1 MSNLPAKPFSNG
13 TEYEIFL
20 YNYCENCRAY
30 KVRDDGFPEFPEFG
44 GCPILDKMEYAR
56 FDDSEFPTENIRE
69 LRDADTDQVIR
80 WHECNRFD
88 PDDVDLANEAFTRM
102 SKAVIHGFKRQ
113 EDE

>member
-1 MSNLPAKPFSNG
+1 MSNLPAKQFSNG

-44 GCPILDKMEYAR
+44 GCPILDKMENAR
-56 FDDSEFPTENIRE
+56 FHVEEFPSENIRE
-69 LRDADTDQVIR
+69 LRHADTDEIIR

-88 PDDVDLANEAFTRM
+88 PEDANLANDAFTRM
-102 SKAVIHGFKRQ
+102 SKAVIHGFKKQ
-113 EDE
+113 EGE